1 MPIIFEVTDPRGYT
15 VVCSDEIW
23 NSHILA
29 NRPFMKGREEEVK
42 ATIQSPSFG
51 IYQDAN
57 RQERQIYY
65 RRYTGKQRYMKVV
78 VAFIDEDSGT
88 VITAF
93 PTDAMKTG
101 EKLIWTKS
109 SG

>member
-1 MPIIFEVTDPRGYT
+1 MPKIFEVNDPRGYT
-15 VVCSDEIW
+15 VVCSEEIW

-29 NRPFMKGREEEVK
+29 NRPFMKGWEDDVK
-42 ATIQSPSFG
+42 SAIENPTFG

-57 RQERQIYY
+57 HQERHIYY
-65 RRYTGKQRYMKVV
+65 RLHAGRQRYIKVV
-78 VAFIDEDSGT
+78 VKFDADNFGD

-93 PTDAMKTG
+93 PTDSMKAG

-109 SG
+109 SH